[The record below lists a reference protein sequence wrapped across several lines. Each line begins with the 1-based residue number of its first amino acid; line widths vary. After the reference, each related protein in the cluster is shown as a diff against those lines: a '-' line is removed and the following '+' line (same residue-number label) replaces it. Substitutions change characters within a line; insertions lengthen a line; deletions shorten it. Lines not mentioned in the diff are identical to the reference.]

1 MQCKL
6 LKVEIKKN
14 LLGIELWKSEN
25 EIYMKEK
32 DAWKSGIR
40 EGWWLQNF
48 KFWKLFSKWR
58 EGGEVYKIG
67 EF

>member
-25 EIYMKEK
+25 EIYMKE
-32 DAWKSGIR
+32 
-40 EGWWLQNF
+40 
-48 KFWKLFSKWR
+48 
-58 EGGEVYKIG
+58 
-67 EF
+67 